1 MGELIMA
8 ACTGTFKLTQSENFE
23 EFMKVLGVGL
33 VTRKL
38 GNKSSPTVTI
48 TEEAGE
54 FTFKQES
61 LVKTS
66 EIKFKLGQEFDELTA
81 DGCSEAGHRLRYEE
95 QAEDRETPEG
105 TSLPVKVGRN
115 MEELF
120 KGLGRRVGDDWKCCY
135 QVEEQHDLHHHPLHP
150 LDMASTMLS
159 FTWSPREK

>member
-1 MGELIMA
+1 MA
-8 ACTGTFKLTQSENFE
+8 ACTGKFKLTQSENFE

-66 EIKFKLGQEFDELTA
+66 EIKFKIGQEFDEQTA
-81 DGCSEAGHRLRYEE
+81 DGRQGNQLLRLGCGR
-95 QAEDRETPEG
+95 D
-105 TSLPVKVGRN
+105 SLLIV
-115 MEELF
+115 LF
-120 KGLGRRVGDDWKCCY
+120 KPALLCKR
-135 QVEEQHDLHHHPLHP
+135 
-150 LDMASTMLS
+150 AT
-159 FTWSPREK
+159 FNNF